1 MWDYDASNFIC
12 DEDNHETLG
21 DYYDSDVL
29 SICDTDMD
37 DFEQPIEEDYDII
50 VANYYL
56 IFSWRFLRIMENKI
70 CIVKFVQV

>member
-21 DYYDSDVL
+21 NYYDSDVL

-37 DFEQPIEEDYDII
+37 DFNE
-50 VANYYL
+50 L
-56 IFSWRFLRIMENKI
+56 WKI
-70 CIVKFVQV
+70 KYV